1 MKLATKDISIQYHK
15 QDLIEYPDIK
25 VQSGD
30 KVLLKGPSGCG
41 KTSLL
46 YALSNIIPVHQGQ
59 VLLDGNDISNL
70 GLKDKDDFRSQHF
83 GLIFQE
89 PRFLYA
95 LSVYENIELAATYK
109 SKMAKKEIMEIVQ
122 SLNLTA
128 IAHKKIGNVSTG
140 ERQRTAIART
150 LVQRPSFILADEP
163 TSALD
168 DRHCNDVIELLIHT
182 SAAIGAGLIVAS
194 HDHRL
199 DPYFPSTIHL
209 I

>member
-1 MKLATKDISIQYHK
+1 MKLTTKDISIQY
-15 QDLIEYPDIK
+15 QDQNSIKYPDIELN
-25 VQSGD
+25 SGD

-41 KTSLL
+41 KSSLL
-46 YALSNIIPVHQGQ
+46 YALSNIIPVHRGQ

-70 GLKDKDDFRSQHF
+70 SIKDKDSFRSQHF

-95 LSVYENIELAATYK
+95 LTVYENIELAATYQ
-109 SKMAKKEIMEIVQ
+109 SKMSKKEIMDLVQ
-122 SLNLTA
+122 SLNLTG
-128 IAHKKIGNVSTG
+128 IAHKKIGHISTG

-150 LVQRPSFILADEP
+150 LVQRPTFILADEP

-182 SAAIGAGLIVAS
+182 SAAINAGLIVAS

-199 DPYFPSTIHL
+199 DPYFPSTIQL